1 MQGWQLYRL
10 RALVKDMLVLGRG
23 LRSKEAL
30 IEALLAAAAD
40 SATHRR
46 TVGDLIDCSTAAEL
60 RGAFQGAA
68 PGLKRP
74 RSKDALREEF
84 LRFTAPTGSAYGQ
97 REDGILVPCDS
108 SQGDETAVVPLPT
121 RGPLR
126 ATLGRTW
133 TKAAAKFFNRKL
145 GSKRIIDATKE
156 ELNRLGRGK
165 NMTRGVR
172 LDELRHRV
180 SARAAVPLSRGAA
193 RTFFDKHV
201 QRLIRK
207 RFRKRRGN
215 TQWKRAPPPTPGEN
229 CGSPGTCLAEFLETR
244 KMWGE
249 DARSAAFRLG

>member
-1 MQGWQLYRL
+1 M
-10 RALVKDMLVLGRG
+10 
-23 LRSKEAL
+23 
-30 IEALLAAAAD
+30 
-40 SATHRR
+40 
-46 TVGDLIDCSTAAEL
+46 
-60 RGAFQGAA
+60 
-68 PGLKRP
+68 
-74 RSKDALREEF
+74 
-84 LRFTAPTGSAYGQ
+84 
-97 REDGILVPCDS
+97 
-108 SQGDETAVVPLPT
+108 
-121 RGPLR
+121 
-126 ATLGRTW
+126 GRTW